1 MFLQTF
7 ITIIKRKVT
16 MVHYILMKMKP
27 DYSLDEME
35 KLFHQCYP
43 KIADE
48 LTEVQTV
55 GFFKNINPE
64 NDMDVMI
71 QVEVSSQEGLAKYKN
86 HPLHKFFIRE
96 TSDFVIS
103 FVRFDCVCSNF

>member
-1 MFLQTF
+1 M
-7 ITIIKRKVT
+7 I
-16 MVHYILMKMKP
+16 HYILMKMKP
-27 DYSLDEME
+27 DYSLDIME
-35 KLFHQCYP
+35 ELFHQCYP

-48 LTEVQTV
+48 LTEVQKV

-71 QVEVSSQEGLAKYKN
+71 QVEVSSQEGLKKYKN

-96 TSDFVIS
+96 TRAFVIS
-103 FVRFDCVCSNF
+103 CARFDCANNNF